1 MLEGETIGWWV
12 QHYPVSEVPPAFKSP
27 AGTGAASTPL
37 VAGARLPAHATCS
50 HRLLSHGRWTMCG
63 G

>member
-37 VAGARLPAHATCS
+37 VTGAPSCPRHLFAPPA
-50 HRLLSHGRWTMCG
+50 L
-63 G
+63 